1 MSKPFLILFFTLIA
15 SCAAITDN
23 FFGNDFDINY
33 FYQRFPQN
41 KRAIIIAKFYG
52 KEGDKKVYCRLSPS
66 SEKIKDATDCIRIT
80 SPNLNKIMMV
90 KPGRYM
96 LASYNDGNDD
106 LEFVN
111 ELNEDIPISDGLYP
125 TSFIAAESQI
135 TYVGALLENS
145 SYREIDDEFL
155 EIKKILKSQNH
166 DLILRN
172 FNNSHKEVEW
182 FVNQYNSSE
191 GILIKKLAKV
201 DYKGDKTLV
210 LKARKYVENNI
221 KAKDKNTFKDMEK
234 LIDLMGKILPLE
246 KQKLSPIINQN
257 DQN

>member
-1 MSKPFLILFFTLIA
+1 MNKPFLILLLTLIT

-33 FYQRFPQN
+33 FYERFPQN
-41 KRAIIIAKFYG
+41 KRAIIITKFYG
-52 KEGDKKVYCRLSPS
+52 KEGDSKVYCRLSPS
-66 SEKIKDATDCIRIT
+66 SEKVKDATDCIRIA

-90 KPGRYM
+90 KPGKYM
-96 LASYNDGNDD
+96 LTSYNDGKD
-106 LEFVN
+106 LEFID
-111 ELNEDIPISDGLYP
+111 ELNEEIPISDGLYP
-125 TSFIAAESQI
+125 TSFIAVESQI

-172 FNNSHKEVEW
+172 FNNSHKEVKW
-182 FVNQYNSSE
+182 LINQYNASE
-191 GILIKKLAKV
+191 NILIKELAKV
-201 DYKGDKTLV
+201 NYKGDEALV
-210 LKARKYVENNI
+210 LKARKYLENNI
-221 KAKDKNTFKDMEK
+221 KAKDKTTFKNMEK
-234 LIDLMGKILPLE
+234 LIDLMNKILPLE
-246 KQKLSPIINQN
+246 KQKLSPTTNHH